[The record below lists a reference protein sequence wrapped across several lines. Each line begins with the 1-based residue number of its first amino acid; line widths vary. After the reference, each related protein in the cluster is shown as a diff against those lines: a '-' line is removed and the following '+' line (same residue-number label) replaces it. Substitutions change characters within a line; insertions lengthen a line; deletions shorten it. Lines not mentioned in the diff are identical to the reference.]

1 LGLLPFAVALV
12 INLTNPEFMK
22 VLWTDPVGLR
32 MVGGA
37 GVMMVIG
44 VWWMRKIIQIRV

>member
-1 LGLLPFAVALV
+1 MA
-12 INLTNPEFMK
+12 

-37 GVMMVIG
+37 LLLMVTG
-44 VWWMRKIIQIRV
+44 VWWMRKIIRIRV

>member
-1 LGLLPFAVALV
+1 M
-12 INLTNPEFMK
+12 T

-37 GVMMVIG
+37 LLMMVFG
-44 VWWMRKIIQIRV
+44 VWWMRRIINIRI